1 MILKNKVSYVFLLL
15 TFSTLFPQDYDHEK
29 DVQASIVYSYN
40 NIISDLRQRQKLSK
54 SRLVAIPAIVCA
66 TLLFNKNS
74 IVESAKNSPITF
86 IASSC
91 FLSNYI
97 IDTFYKYQTINKALK
112 FFMFS
117 QKMSHYMLCAMILKN
132 TMGEQSE
139 FKNIHFKE
147 EEFLTTIAL
156 KTGHSFEEL
165 EQLTIE
171 LLNNSL
177 LSINGLC
184 FDINTTSL
192 GEKVY
197 FLFKDK
203 VSMGQ
208 MLLLSKHDKTLH
220 DALLKF
226 YASPE
231 KEYND
236 TLTTICSLLKN
247 HLQAVL

>member
-1 MILKNKVSYVFLLL
+1 MFFKNKASYLFFLF
-15 TFSTLFPQDYDHEK
+15 TFYTVLPQAPGDEK
-29 DVQASIVYSYN
+29 DMQAPIVYSYSH
-40 NIISDLRQRQKLSK
+40 IISDIKQRQKLSK
-54 SRLVAIPAIVCA
+54 SRLIAIPAIVCA

-74 IVESAKNSPITF
+74 IIESAKNSPIPF
-86 IASSC
+86 IAASC

-97 IDTFYKYQTINKALK
+97 IDTFYKYQTINQTLD
-112 FFMFS
+112 FFIFS

-132 TMGEQSE
+132 TMSKKDE
-139 FKNIHFKE
+139 FKNINFKE

-156 KTGHSFEEL
+156 QTGYSFEEL

-184 FDINTTSL
+184 FDINTTEL

-203 VSMGQ
+203 VSMSQ
-208 MLLLSKHDKTLH
+208 MLILSKDDKRLH
-220 DALLKF
+220 NALLKF
-226 YASPE
+226 YTNPE
-231 KEYND
+231 KEYQD

-247 HLQAVL
+247 HLETVL